1 MFLGFGSNFGVV
13 ICALKKVVLGDQDL
27 VGLEVVDSESSS
39 IFLAP
44 EGIKFLSWN
53 LFVLD

>member
-1 MFLGFGSNFGVV
+1 MLLTFGSNFGVV
-13 ICALKKVVLGDQDL
+13 LCVLKMVVLASQAL
-27 VGLEVVDSESSS
+27 VRLEVVDPESSS
-39 IFLAP
+39 SLLAP